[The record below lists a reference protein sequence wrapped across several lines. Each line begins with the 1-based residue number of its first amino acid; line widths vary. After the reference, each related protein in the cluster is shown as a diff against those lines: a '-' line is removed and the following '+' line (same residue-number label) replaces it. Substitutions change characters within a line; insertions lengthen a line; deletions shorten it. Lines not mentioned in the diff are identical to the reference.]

1 MAVSYR
7 DDQIDALVRERKPL
21 PAEWRDRTRM
31 KTKRGHDEQYLDLTG
46 EAGTRFRL
54 ILRQSRINGLGFSII
69 LAVLVPQT
77 TQVFRLRRH
86 NGRSHEHTNQIENEM
101 FYDFHI
107 HFATERYQEL
117 GARED
122 GYARPPDRSL
132 RDLSGRAR
140 LSVHGRQTSAFRRRL
155 RANSSTLWG
164 AEMTVESIEQDF
176 RDKVSAQIR
185 LAAEGL
191 DRFRVFTPFLF
202 DDGDHLAIVLRRDS
216 TGWVLSDEAHTY
228 MHLTYDIDERDLH
241 GGTRQKIISNAL
253 SMFRIED
260 REGELVLDVRD
271 SRYGD
276 ALYSFVQ
283 GLLRITDV
291 SYLSRERVKS
301 TFMEDFR
308 TLLGETLPEERMSFD
323 WNDPTHDPHGMY
335 VVDCRVNGMPRPLF
349 VHALGSD
356 GRTRDATI
364 ALLQFEKWGIKFRS
378 LAVFEDQES
387 ISRKVLARFSDV
399 CEKQF
404 SSLTANRERITRFL
418 NEAISGTKDAER

>member
-1 MAVSYR
+1 
-7 DDQIDALVRERKPL
+7 
-21 PAEWRDRTRM
+21 
-31 KTKRGHDEQYLDLTG
+31 
-46 EAGTRFRL
+46 
-54 ILRQSRINGLGFSII
+54 
-69 LAVLVPQT
+69 
-77 TQVFRLRRH
+77 
-86 NGRSHEHTNQIENEM
+86 
-101 FYDFHI
+101 
-107 HFATERYQEL
+107 
-117 GARED
+117 
-122 GYARPPDRSL
+122 
-132 RDLSGRAR
+132 
-140 LSVHGRQTSAFRRRL
+140 
-155 RANSSTLWG
+155 
-164 AEMTVESIEQDF
+164 MTVESIERDF
-176 RDKVSAQIR
+176 REKVSAQIR

-191 DRFRVFTPFLF
+191 DRFRVFTPFLL
-202 DDGDHLAIVLRRDS
+202 DDGDHLAIVLRRES

-228 MHLTYDIDERDLH
+228 MHLTYDIDEKDLH
-241 GGTRQKIISNAL
+241 KGTRQKIISNAL

-283 GLLRITDV
+283 GLLRIADV
-291 SYLSRERVKS
+291 SYLSRERAKS

-308 TLLGETLPEERMSFD
+308 TLLGETLPEERTSFD
-323 WNDPTHDPHGMY
+323 WNDPAHDPHGMY

-364 ALLQFEKWGIKFRS
+364 ALLQFEKWGVRFRS

-418 NEAISGTKDAER
+418 REAISGYEGP